1 MINSLIVS
9 FSVCLTACV
18 VEVGEETSVLTYTDA
33 SSLRHQVLNSIP
45 HLNPFTLQ
53 LSVMCFRFVLVFFA
67 PHWMRCEFSH
77 HPPDTW
83 RSYRS
88 PGLTDGYIMAKL
100 GGRVE
105 KQCESCISEGN
116 SLCLHGNVRCPV
128 SALFLRAVKKLPPVL
143 QSYSRL
149 LSHCNNTERNVA

>member
-33 SSLRHQVLNSIP
+33 SSFRHQVLNSIP

-53 LSVMCFRFVLVFFA
+53 LSVMCFRFVLGFFA

-105 KQCESCISEGN
+105 KQCELYFRRKFSVSTWECEVSCICAIFESCKKA
-116 SLCLHGNVRCPV
+116 STC
-128 SALFLRAVKKLPPVL
+128 FAVL
-143 QSYSRL
+143 
-149 LSHCNNTERNVA
+149 